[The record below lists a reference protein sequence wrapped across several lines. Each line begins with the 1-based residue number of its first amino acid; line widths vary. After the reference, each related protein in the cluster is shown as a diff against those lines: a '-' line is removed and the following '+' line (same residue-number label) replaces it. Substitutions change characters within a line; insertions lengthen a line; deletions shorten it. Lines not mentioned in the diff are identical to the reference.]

1 MSPARTRS
9 RWARSGRSAWTATR
23 RSAPAT
29 SSRTTSMRPA
39 RAAPKASLDSCVPN
53 TVTVYN
59 TPARYF
65 EYVNYD
71 LGFYAQDTWTMK
83 RLTVSPGIRFDKFNA
98 KSQGGCRD
106 AGRFAPA
113 FCRDDV
119 PDQPN
124 WNNISPR
131 TGRGVRPLRQRQ
143 DRPQG
148 QRQQVHAA
156 VGRRLGQALRPVHD
170 RHRHADLDAT

>member
-1 MSPARTRS
+1 M
-9 RWARSGRSAWTATR
+9 
-23 RSAPAT
+23 
-29 SSRTTSMRPA
+29 
-39 RAAPKASLDSCVPN
+39 
-53 TVTVYN
+53 TVYN
-59 TPARYF
+59 TPTRYF
-65 EYVNYD
+65 EYVNRD
-71 LGFYAQDTWTMK
+71 LGLYAQDTWTMK
-83 RLTVSPGIRFDKFNA
+83 RLTVSPGIRFDMFNA

-131 TGRGVRPLRQRQ
+131 MAAVYDLFGNARTALKA
-143 DRPQG
+143 

-170 RHRHADLDAT
+170 RHRHAQLDAT